1 MFGRRRDE
9 TLNERLAREA
19 GLALEGAEEPRRR
32 AAKRGRALD
41 AVMSLPGRLPDLG
54 GIHGPHR
61 AREWD
66 IVATLSAPG
75 VAVDRIDFVALPEG
89 DFVADDDLPD
99 AALTAFAE
107 AVEASVEPPYR
118 AEAVRRDGDTWAV
131 AARTTDV
138 VELPASIEGDE
149 IELAVNDGDRTVLV
163 DGAPSH
169 APLRALEHL
178 AESRHGSYVARATRL
193 DERLWEVEV
202 FPL

>member
-1 MFGRRRDE
+1 VLGRRRDE

-19 GLALEGAEEPRRR
+19 GLAPDGGEAPLRRP
-32 AAKRGRALD
+32 ARGRALD
-41 AVMSLPGRLPDLG
+41 ALASLPGRLPDLG

-66 IVATLSAPG
+66 AVATASVPG
-75 VAVDRIDFVALPEG
+75 VAAERLEFVALPDG

-99 AALTAFAE
+99 AALAALAD

-138 VELPASIEGDE
+138 LELPAGIDGDE
-149 IELAVNDGDRTVLV
+149 IELAVNEGDRSVLV
-163 DGAPSH
+163 DGQPAH
-169 APLRALEHL
+169 APLGALETL

-193 DERLWEVEV
+193 DERLWEVEI